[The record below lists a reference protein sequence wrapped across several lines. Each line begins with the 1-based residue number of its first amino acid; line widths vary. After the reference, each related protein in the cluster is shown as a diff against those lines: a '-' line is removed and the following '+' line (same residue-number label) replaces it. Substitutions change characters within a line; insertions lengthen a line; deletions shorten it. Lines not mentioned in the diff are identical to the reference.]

1 MSGKRKREE
10 DDVTRSGRARKK
22 PARFLDESI
31 EEDVDKLSNDSDD
44 SEEES
49 QQTTKSGIKTPT
61 IKSPPPPSKLLMQTL
76 QAAPKPVIIQP
87 AVQQQIKI
95 QVPAPQLLQTVSVPQ
110 MTTIISPKGPLKVIT
125 QMAPQAHQQVVQQI
139 VPLSPTTPTDN
150 SDAGKRGRVRKK
162 SAKVIEM
169 EEFEEAEKTKT
180 KKPGGKSPVVMSP
193 PVQQSPTKQLPP
205 TGITIVRNEH
215 GQSVVLSVAGGLPG
229 MVKAEPS
236 PPSAKKSKSRVKIK
250 ELTEGSELSQN
261 LLVKEEPSDLSSVAE
276 LSANIMAQAQGLQG
290 ATQKQKQIK
299 SEPVTPKKQESP
311 PSPSKKGKSVIK
323 MLLNTPTQFTTPSVS
338 TTAISSDKPKE
349 LDKSSDSLK
358 SESNVAPA
366 ERPVKKIIMS
376 PSDLDDGHQSF
387 DDDEDDEDFDD
398 ELDEDDE
405 GDDEDDMEWQFE
417 SQDGTLLEQEELA
430 RKAKDLI
437 DASPIDNKK
446 GKKKTSKKKQSL
458 EEDDF
463 DDDDFGDD
471 DDDDEGNLV
480 IADEVNKKKKTTK
493 KAPSKKKG
501 DSKAGGKTEK
511 PVKEKKKKRLTAYTM
526 WCNSMRNKVLTE
538 SPGIDFAQLSRRLGE
553 IWQGLPSRDKMSW
566 KRKAKKEARKL
577 MGKGQLISTGKV
589 ATSTPAAS
597 ATVQQKI
604 SHAPKSVPAIHH
616 PTASQQ
622 KALVAAAKQ
631 EDHAIQLRGSGIEP
645 IDVAAYLKLVGE
657 SLSIIGMRLQEHRG
671 LIAVQG
677 SLSVLLDSLL
687 CALGPL
693 MCLTT
698 QIPELHGCPA
708 ETHSRTLDNLAYF
721 MPGL

>member
-22 PARFLDESI
+22 PARFLEK
-31 EEDVDKLSNDSDD
+31 DVDMSSDD
-44 SEEES
+44 SDEETP
-49 QQTTKSGIKTPT
+49 QTTKSGIKTPP

-76 QAAPKPVIIQP
+76 QAAPKPIIIQP
-87 AVQQQIKI
+87 VQQQIKI
-95 QVPAPQLLQTVSVPQ
+95 QVPAPQLLQTGPQ
-110 MTTIISPKGPLKVIT
+110 ITPVITPKIPLKVIT
-125 QMAPQAHQQVVQQI
+125 QMAPQQQVVQQL

-150 SDAGKRGRVRKK
+150 SEAGKRGRVRKK

-205 TGITIVRNEH
+205 TGITIVRNEQ

-236 PPSAKKSKSRVKIK
+236 PPSAKKPKSRVKIK
-250 ELTEGSELSQN
+250 EPTEGSELSQN

-276 LSANIMAQAQGLQG
+276 LSANIMAQAQGLHTG
-290 ATQKQKQIK
+290 TQKQKPIK

-323 MLLNTPTQFTTPSVS
+323 MLLNTPTQFSTPTVS

-358 SESNVAPA
+358 SEPNVVAA
-366 ERPVKKIIMS
+366 ERIVKKTIIMS
-376 PSDLDDGHQSF
+376 PSDLDDGHQSY

-430 RKAKDLI
+430 RKAKDLT
-437 DASPIDNKK
+437 DVSPVDHKK
-446 GKKKTSKKKQSL
+446 GKKKTSKKKSSL

-471 DDDDEGNLV
+471 DDDDEEGNLV

-501 DSKAGGKTEK
+501 DTKAGGKPEK
-511 PVKEKKKKRLTAYTM
+511 PAKEKKKKRLTAYTM

-589 ATSTPAAS
+589 ATSTPAAL

-622 KALVAAAKQ
+622 KALIAAAKQ
-631 EDHAIQLRGSGIEP
+631 DDHAIQLRGSGIEP
-645 IDVAAYLKLVGE
+645 IDVAAYIKLVGE

>member
-49 QQTTKSGIKTPT
+49 PQTTKSGIKTPP

-87 AVQQQIKI
+87 VVQQQIKI

-110 MTTIISPKGPLKVIT
+110 MTTVISPKGPLKVIT
-125 QMAPQAHQQVVQQI
+125 QMAPQAQQQVVQHI
-139 VPLSPTTPTDN
+139 VPLSPTTLTDN
-150 SDAGKRGRVRKK
+150 SEAGKRGRVRKK

-180 KKPGGKSPVVMSP
+180 KKPGGKSPVVISP

-215 GQSVVLSVAGGLPG
+215 GQSVVLSVAGGLSG

-250 ELTEGSELSQN
+250 EPTEGSE

-358 SESNVAPA
+358 SESNVVPA

-376 PSDLDDGHQSF
+376 PSDLDDGHQSY

-501 DSKAGGKTEK
+501 DTKAGGKTEK

-597 ATVQQKI
+597 GTVQQKI

-622 KALVAAAKQ
+622 KALAAAAKQ

>member
-110 MTTIISPKGPLKVIT
+110 MTTVISPKGPLKVIT

-215 GQSVVLSVAGGLPG
+215 GQSVVLSVAGGLSG

>member
-31 EEDVDKLSNDSDD
+31 EEDVDKLSNVSDD

-553 IWQGLPSRDKMSW
+553 IWQGLPSRDKM
-566 KRKAKKEARKL
+566 
-577 MGKGQLISTGKV
+577 
-589 ATSTPAAS
+589 
-597 ATVQQKI
+597 
-604 SHAPKSVPAIHH
+604 
-616 PTASQQ
+616 
-622 KALVAAAKQ
+622 
-631 EDHAIQLRGSGIEP
+631 LRGSGIEP
-645 IDVAAYLKLVGE
+645 IDVAAYLKLDSEAGNNKYF
-657 SLSIIGMRLQEHRG
+657 LWFCRWG
-671 LIAVQG
+671 LTVI
-677 SLSVLLDSLL
+677 SFLLFGRI
-687 CALGPL
+687 LG
-693 MCLTT
+693 
-698 QIPELHGCPA
+698 
-708 ETHSRTLDNLAYF
+708 
-721 MPGL
+721 

>member
-1 MSGKRKREE
+1 
-10 DDVTRSGRARKK
+10 
-22 PARFLDESI
+22 
-31 EEDVDKLSNDSDD
+31 
-44 SEEES
+44 
-49 QQTTKSGIKTPT
+49 
-61 IKSPPPPSKLLMQTL
+61 MQTL
-76 QAAPKPVIIQP
+76 QAAPKPIIIQP
-87 AVQQQIKI
+87 VQQQIKI
-95 QVPAPQLLQTVSVPQ
+95 QVPAQQLLQTGPQ
-110 MTTIISPKGPLKVIT
+110 ITPIVSPKIPLKVIT
-125 QMAPQAHQQVVQQI
+125 QMVPQQQVVHQL

-150 SDAGKRGRVRKK
+150 SEAGKRGRVRKK

-205 TGITIVRNEH
+205 TGITIVRNEL

-236 PPSAKKSKSRVKIK
+236 PPSAKKTKSRVKIK
-250 ELTEGSELSQN
+250 EPAEGSELSQN

-290 ATQKQKQIK
+290 GTQKEKPIK

-323 MLLNTPTQFTTPSVS
+323 MLLNTPTQFSTPTVS

-358 SESNVAPA
+358 SEPNVVAA
-366 ERPVKKIIMS
+366 ERIVKKTIIMS
-376 PSDLDDGHQSF
+376 PSDLDDGHQSY
-387 DDDEDDEDFDD
+387 DDEEDDEDFDD

-430 RKAKDLI
+430 RKAKDLT
-437 DASPIDNKK
+437 DVSPVDHKK
-446 GKKKTSKKKQSL
+446 GKKKTSKKKSSL

-463 DDDDFGDD
+463 DDEDFGDD
-471 DDDDEGNLV
+471 DDDDEEGNLV

-501 DSKAGGKTEK
+501 DTKTGGKPDK

-526 WCNSMRNKVLTE
+526 WCNSMRTKVLAE

-604 SHAPKSVPAIHH
+604 SHPPKSVPAIHH

-622 KALVAAAKQ
+622 KALIAAAKQ

-645 IDVAAYLKLVGE
+645 IDVAAYIKLVGE

>member
-1 MSGKRKREE
+1 M
-10 DDVTRSGRARKK
+10 TRSGRARKK

-110 MTTIISPKGPLKVIT
+110 MTTVISPKGPLKVIT

-215 GQSVVLSVAGGLPG
+215 GQSVVLSVAGGLSG

-250 ELTEGSELSQN
+250 EITEGSELSQN

>member
-22 PARFLDESI
+22 PARFLEK
-31 EEDVDKLSNDSDD
+31 DVDKSSDD
-44 SEEES
+44 SDESDEETP
-49 QQTTKSGIKTPT
+49 QTTKSGIKTPP

-76 QAAPKPVIIQP
+76 QAAPKPIIIQP
-87 AVQQQIKI
+87 VQQQIKI
-95 QVPAPQLLQTVSVPQ
+95 QVPAPQLLQTGPQ
-110 MTTIISPKGPLKVIT
+110 ITPIISPKIPLKVIT
-125 QMAPQAHQQVVQQI
+125 QMAPQQQVVQQL

-150 SDAGKRGRVRKK
+150 SEAGKRGRVRKK

-205 TGITIVRNEH
+205 TGITIVRNEL

-236 PPSAKKSKSRVKIK
+236 PPSAKKTKSRVKIK
-250 ELTEGSELSQN
+250 EPTEGSELSQN
-261 LLVKEEPSDLSSVAE
+261 LFVKEEPSDLSSVAE
-276 LSANIMAQAQGLQG
+276 LSANIMAQAQGLHTG
-290 ATQKQKQIK
+290 TQKQKPIK

-323 MLLNTPTQFTTPSVS
+323 MLLNTPTQFSTPTVS

-358 SESNVAPA
+358 SEPNVVAA
-366 ERPVKKIIMS
+366 ERIVKKTIIMS
-376 PSDLDDGHQSF
+376 PSDLDDGHQSY

-405 GDDEDDMEWQFE
+405 GDDEDDMEWQ
-417 SQDGTLLEQEELA
+417 
-430 RKAKDLI
+430 KAKDLT
-437 DASPIDNKK
+437 DVSPVDHKK
-446 GKKKTSKKKQSL
+446 GKKKTSKKKSSL

-471 DDDDEGNLV
+471 DDDDEEGNLV

-501 DSKAGGKTEK
+501 DTKAGGKPEK
-511 PVKEKKKKRLTAYTM
+511 PAKEKKKKRLTAYTM
-526 WCNSMRNKVLTE
+526 WCNSMRNKVLAE

-622 KALVAAAKQ
+622 KALIAAAKQ
-631 EDHAIQLRGSGIEP
+631 DDHAIQLRGSGIEP
-645 IDVAAYLKLVGE
+645 IDVAAYIKLVGE

>member
-110 MTTIISPKGPLKVIT
+110 MTTVISPKGPLKVIT

-215 GQSVVLSVAGGLPG
+215 GQSVVLSVAGGLSG

-250 ELTEGSELSQN
+250 EITEGSELSQN